1 MLFKSFNKFSKK
13 IALISSNSGNL
24 TYQNLI
30 KETNKFKKIIPKRS
44 LVLIITSNSFAPII
58 SYIAGIKND
67 FVSILVDIKTN
78 EQNIA
83 NIIKSYKPT
92 FLILPKNS
100 LFKFSK
106 KKNLVYTFYDYS
118 IIKRVDSR
126 KVIIDN
132 ELSVLM
138 PTSGSMGSQK
148 FVKISKRNLK
158 SNTESIIKYL
168 RINSKDRSITNMP
181 FSYSYMLSIINTHLQ
196 CGGSI
201 MVTNCTMLQKEFWI
215 ELAKC
220 KISIFNGVPYIYEI
234 LIRLGLEK
242 FDMSHIKTFT
252 QAGGKL
258 DEQYLRKLI
267 KFCKIKNKKFI
278 VMYGQTE
285 ASPRMTYLNW
295 KNCENK
301 IGSIGKA
308 IPFTKIWISDDR
320 KKKINKPFQVG
331 ELTFSGKNVSS
342 GYANKWSDLNKKY
355 EKKNILYTGDLA
367 YFDKE
372 RFFYI
377 KGRKNRIFKIFGN
390 RVNLDEIELRM
401 KKKNYDVAVREIK
414 NKLNIFYEKSYSKL
428 KIVKNINDIIE
439 QDKFE
444 FNCIKVKKFPRTN
457 SGKINYQNLNSYA

>member
-1 MLFKSFNKFSKK
+1 MLFKSFYKFSKK
-13 IALISSNSGNL
+13 IALISSNLGNL

-30 KETNKFKKIIPKRS
+30 QETNEFKKIIPKRS

-58 SYIAGIKND
+58 SYIAGVKND

-78 EQNIA
+78 EQNIT
-83 NIIKSYKPT
+83 NIIKSYKPA
-92 FLILPKNS
+92 FLILPKNNS
-100 LFKFSK
+100 FKFSK
-106 KKNLVYTFYDYS
+106 NKKLVYSFYDYS
-118 IIKRVDSR
+118 IIKRINSR
-126 KVIIDN
+126 KIIIN
-132 ELSVLM
+132 KELSVLM

-148 FVKISKRNLK
+148 FVKISKKNLK
-158 SNTESIIKYL
+158 SNAESIIKYL
-168 RINSKDRSITNMP
+168 SINSKDRSITNMP
-181 FSYSYMLSIINTHLQ
+181 FSYSYMLSIINTHLES
-196 CGGSI
+196 GGSI
-201 MVTNCTMLQKEFWI
+201 MVTNSTMLQKEFWI
-215 ELAKC
+215 ELVKS

-242 FDMSHIKTFT
+242 FDMSHIKIFT

-258 DEQYLRKLI
+258 NEQYVRKLI

-285 ASPRMTYLNW
+285 ASPRMTYLDW

-308 IPFTKIWISDDR
+308 IPFTKIWISDDQ
-320 KKKINKPFQVG
+320 KKKIKKPFQIG

-342 GYANKWSDLNKKY
+342 GYAHKWSDLNNKY
-355 EKKNILYTGDLA
+355 KKKNILYTGDLA

-377 KGRKNRIFKIFGN
+377 KGRKNRIFKVFGN
-390 RVNLDEIELRM
+390 RINLDEVELRM
-401 KKKNYDVAVREIK
+401 KKKKFDVAVKEIN
-414 NKLNIFYEKSYSKL
+414 NKLNIFYERSYSKI
-428 KIVKNINDIIE
+428 KIVKILNDIIE
-439 QDKFE
+439 QNKFE